1 MEDREMFI
9 TIEAPQRERFA
20 SLLDQMFRL
29 RKTIFHDQL
38 KWEVPVCGP
47 YERDPYDDL
56 DAAYLVWCSADGKN
70 LYGSARLMPTTGPTL
85 LYDVFF
91 DTLPHAAPLQAPGI
105 WEVTRLCLH
114 DQNIARDHAGI
125 DSSRAIGLMCLA
137 LAECAVSHNIHT
149 LICNYEPHM
158 ARVYKRTGC
167 PVQELGRADGYGRRP
182 VCCGA
187 FYMSPETVTAMRQ
200 AQKVDLPLYQL
211 QLSDRLMRSKALAA

>member
-1 MEDREMFI
+1 MFI
-9 TIEAPQRERFA
+9 TIEAPQYKQYR

-29 RKTIFHDQL
+29 RKTVFHDQL
-38 KWEVPVCGP
+38 EWDVPVKGD
-47 YERDPYDDL
+47 YERDQYDDL
-56 DAAYLVWCSADGKN
+56 NPAYLVWCSADGKT
-70 LYGSARLMPTTGPTL
+70 LYGAARLMPTTGPTL

-114 DQNIARDHAGI
+114 EENIARDHAGI
-125 DSSRAIGLMCLA
+125 DNARAIGLMCLA
-137 LAECAVSHNIHT
+137 LAECAVAHSIHT

-167 PVQELGRADGYGRRP
+167 PVQEMGRADGYGRRP

-187 FYMSPETVTAMRQ
+187 FYMSPETVATMRETQ
-200 AQKVDLPLYQL
+200 NIDLPLYRQPL
-211 QLSDRLMRSKALAA
+211 PSRPVEARGLAA

>member
-1 MEDREMFI
+1 MFI
-9 TIEAPQRERFA
+9 TIERPQRDQYA
-20 SLLDQMFRL
+20 SLLDQMYRL
-29 RKTIFHDQL
+29 RKTVFHDQL
-38 KWEVPVCGP
+38 QWEVPVSGP
-47 YERDPYDDL
+47 YERDRYDDL
-56 DAAYLVWCSADGKN
+56 DAAYLVWCSADGET

-114 DQNIARDHAGI
+114 EDNIARDHSAI
-125 DSSRAIGLMCLA
+125 DGGRAIGLMCLA
-137 LAECAVSHNIHT
+137 LAECAVSHCIHT

-158 ARVYKRTGC
+158 ARIYRRTGC

-187 FYMSPETVTAMRQ
+187 FYMSSDTVMTMRQ
-200 AQKVDLPLYQL
+200 TQAVDLPLYQL
-211 QLSDRLMRSKALAA
+211 PLSNPLAGARALAA

>member
-1 MEDREMFI
+1 MFI
-9 TIEAPQRERFA
+9 IIEAPQRHKHRA
-20 SLLDQMFRL
+20 LLDQMFRL
-29 RKTIFHDQL
+29 RKTVFHDQL
-38 KWEVPVCGP
+38 EWDVPVSGSH
-47 YERDPYDDL
+47 ERDQYDDL
-56 DAAYLVWCSADGKN
+56 NPAYLVWCSADGKT

-105 WEVTRLCLH
+105 WEVTRLCL
-114 DQNIARDHAGI
+114 NEEAIARDYPGI
-125 DSSRAIGLMCLA
+125 DNARAIGLLCLA
-137 LAECAVSHNIHT
+137 LAECAVAHNIHT

-187 FYMSPETVTAMRQ
+187 FHMSAETITTMRETQ
-200 AQKVDLPLYQL
+200 NVDLPLY
-211 QLSDRLMRSKALAA
+211 RLPFSSQAAEARGIAA

>member
-1 MEDREMFI
+1 MFI
-9 TIEAPQRERFA
+9 TIEGPQREKHR

-29 RKTIFHDQL
+29 RKAVFYDQL
-38 KWEVPVCGP
+38 QWEVPVTGP
-47 YERDPYDDL
+47 YERDRYDEL
-56 DAAYLVWCSADGKN
+56 TPAYLVWCSPDGAT

-91 DTLPHAAPLQAPGI
+91 DTLPHAAALQAPGI

-114 DQNIARDHAGI
+114 EENISRDHPGI
-125 DSSRAIGLMCLA
+125 DNARAIGLMCLA
-137 LAECAVSHNIHT
+137 LAECAVAHNIHT
-149 LICNYEPHM
+149 LLCNYEPHM

-187 FYMSPETVTAMRQ
+187 FHMSPETVSAMRE
-200 AQKVDLPLYQL
+200 AQNIDLPLYHL
-211 QLSDRLMRSKALAA
+211 PLSSRPAEPQELAA